1 MKTNSSSLENLQKAL
16 SMELTAVHQYLMH
29 AHVLDD
35 WGLDKLA
42 LKMREEMK
50 EELGHAGRFI
60 NRILFLK
67 GDPKISAEKT
77 PQRSQSL
84 KDMFEADLSE
94 ERGAIE
100 FYTEAAQEA
109 ARASDIGTRS
119 VFEKILLDEE
129 GHMAWLEL
137 QLDLLKRMGEPAYI
151 AKYMSIETGNAAGP
165 KLE

>member
-100 FYTEAAQEA
+100 FYTECPS
-109 ARASDIGTRS
+109 SDKMELIS
-119 VFEKILLDEE
+119 V
-129 GHMAWLEL
+129 
-137 QLDLLKRMGEPAYI
+137 
-151 AKYMSIETGNAAGP
+151 
-165 KLE
+165 